1 MERILGLILVKVA
14 AVVVLGF
21 LAVVTVLCVN
31 SGNVDAGICV
41 AMMGFLG
48 IVCVSI
54 LEEKEL
60 YKEEF

>member
-1 MERILGLILVKVA
+1 MEQILGLILVKVA
-14 AVVVLGF
+14 AVVVLGL
-21 LAVVTVLCVN
+21 LAVITVLCVN